1 MPLVKAA
8 QPQPVTIPQF
18 IVMQQ
23 LTRAEEEIMQQLWA
37 LKKAMVK
44 EIIERLPEP
53 KPAYNTVSTIVRIL
67 EFKGFVGHKAYGKT
81 HEYYPLVSKDDYS
94 NSFLTHFLGN
104 YFGGSFEKMVSF
116 FVKKNDVNLKEV
128 EEMLKY
134 LDSED
139 NPDQTKSDDGPQ
151 TPAA

>member
-1 MPLVKAA
+1 
-8 QPQPVTIPQF
+8 
-18 IVMQQ
+18 MQQ
-23 LTRAEEEIMQQLWA
+23 LTRAEEEIMQELWH
-37 LKKAMVK
+37 LQKAMVK

-94 NSFLTHFLGN
+94 NKFLNQFLGN

-116 FVKKNDVNLKEV
+116 FVKKNDVNLKEF
-128 EEMLKY
+128 EELMKY
-134 LDSED
+134 LENDPTHPQPND
-139 NPDQTKSDDGPQ
+139 DDPDPQ
-151 TPAA
+151 TPTS